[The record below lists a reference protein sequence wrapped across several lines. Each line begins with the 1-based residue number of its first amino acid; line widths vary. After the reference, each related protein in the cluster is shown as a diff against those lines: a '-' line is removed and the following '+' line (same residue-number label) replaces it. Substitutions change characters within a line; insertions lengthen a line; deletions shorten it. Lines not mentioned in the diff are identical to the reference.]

1 MTIRKVPSVCS
12 RFVGYVAMLVA
23 LSYGLARPVAAAE
36 IWMASVEPAA
46 RGAMQTLQARSD
58 YMDLFRPDAP
68 WATAASGLKVF
79 KVSGAFGLHSTDENM
94 QTLINDLKRRH
105 IALAIEFG
113 VLVGGDRCGRTVEG
127 YAAPTA
133 VDTLVKRIKKF
144 GGQIDYIA
152 MDEPVWFGH
161 AAKGAPVKG
170 GSRAGIVG
178 GHFCEDPIADL
189 VDQIAPK
196 IEILRQAFPNIQV
209 GEIDP
214 VSAKWPS
221 EVDDM
226 AQFADLYRKKTGV
239 PLAFVHTDVSWE
251 TNWKPL
257 LEGVAEQA
265 HKRGIRLGVICDG
278 DSTARTN
285 EEWVSSALQHCKAI
299 AADPK
304 VKPDDFIVQ
313 TWQALPNKML
323 PETDPGAMTFAVK
336 QAETMLH

>member
-1 MTIRKVPSVCS
+1 MKPIGCCVLAAGATLGGPVQAQS
-12 RFVGYVAMLVA
+12 RAA
-23 LSYGLARPVAAAE
+23 DARAHEV
-36 IWMASVEPAA
+36 WMASVEPAA

-133 VDTLVKRIKKF
+133 VETLAKRIKKF

-161 AAKGAPVKG
+161 AAKGAPLKG
-170 GSRAGIVG
+170 GSRAGIPG

-209 GEIDP
+209 GDIDP
-214 VSAKWPS
+214 ISARWPS
-221 EVDDM
+221 EAEDL
-226 AQFADLYRKKTGV
+226 AQFADLYRKKTNV
-239 PLAFVHTDVSWE
+239 PLAFVHADVSWQ

-257 LEGVAEQA
+257 LEGLAEQM

-278 DSTARTN
+278 DPAAQTN
-285 EEWVSSALQHCKAI
+285 EEWVSTAVEHCKTI

-304 VKPDDFIVQ
+304 IKPDDFIVQ
-313 TWQALPNKML
+313 TWQPLPSKML
-323 PETDPGAMTFAVK
+323 PETDPGALTFALK
-336 QAETMLH
+336 QVEAMLH